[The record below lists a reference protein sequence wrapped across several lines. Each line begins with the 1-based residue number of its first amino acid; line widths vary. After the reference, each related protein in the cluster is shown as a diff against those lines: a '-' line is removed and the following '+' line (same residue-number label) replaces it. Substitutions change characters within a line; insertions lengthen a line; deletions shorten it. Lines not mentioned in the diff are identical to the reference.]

1 MSEYFLLD
9 GKKFVPED
17 VPELVLWEV
26 DGLRGA
32 ADRNYGP
39 REGAP
44 CVYKAGEVDDN
55 SYYTTF
61 RMTQEVQLFQ
71 ADLLALSKYG
81 LFYIDLLPAQKEY
94 IDRAFTSLYGNHRA
108 FTNNTGF
115 GKPCRNYV
123 TGEDLTADWPKF
135 HPLICGTNM
144 ITGTVVIN
152 KWNEEVL
159 KIDAFSEVPSDYDIN
174 ILDDPRVLSA
184 TNIYKADYHIG
195 NFPQLD
201 GARVP
206 YPFFVNPG
214 NGYYPIKWLKR
225 H

>member
-1 MSEYFLLD
+1 MKEGFLDSYGYKVHYIHWD
-9 GKKFVPED
+9 GKGPKILLIHSMGLDAHSMDKLAESLNNMYSILSLTILGHGDSGSPSTQLPLNEHAEIMRNCYKQLGFSPS
-17 VPELVLWEV
+17 VLIGHSV
-26 DGLRGA
+26 GGMM
-32 ADRNYGP
+32 G
-39 REGAP
+39 
-44 CVYKAGEVDDN
+44 
-55 SYYTTF
+55 
-61 RMTQEVQLFQ
+61 M
-71 ADLLALSKYG
+71 
-81 LFYIDLLPAQKEY
+81 I
-94 IDRAFTSLYGNHRA
+94 
-108 FTNNTGF
+108 
-115 GKPCRNYV
+115 
-123 TGEDLTADWPKF
+123 LTAEYPKF
-135 HPLICGTNM
+135 HPLICGTNL
-144 ITGTVVIN
+144 ITGSVVIN

-201 GARVP
+201 GAKVP